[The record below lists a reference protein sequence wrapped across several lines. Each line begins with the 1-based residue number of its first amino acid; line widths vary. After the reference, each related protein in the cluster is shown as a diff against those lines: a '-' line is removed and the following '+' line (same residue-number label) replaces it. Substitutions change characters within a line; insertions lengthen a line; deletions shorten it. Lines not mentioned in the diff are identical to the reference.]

1 VIEGVVSE
9 GYEAVVSLRLR
20 GSAGQE
26 QEVGAVIDTGF
37 NRFLTLPPTLVT
49 ELDPPFLGVT
59 RVVLANG
66 SEETLDM
73 YGVTVIWDGEP
84 RDVDVLVADTAPL
97 VGMALLESH
106 SLYMEVSGGGRVV
119 IDAIKALD

>member
-1 VIEGVVSE
+1 MIEGVVNAR
-9 GYEAVVSLRLR
+9 YEAVVPLQLR
-20 GSAGQE
+20 GSTGQE
-26 QEVGAVIDTGF
+26 REVNAVIDTGF
-37 NRFLTLPPTLVT
+37 DRFLTLPSALVA
-49 ELDPPFLGVT
+49 ELAPPHLGVT

-84 RDVDVLVADTAPL
+84 LDVDVLMADTAPL
-97 VGMALLESH
+97 VGMALLESY
-106 SLYMEVSGGGRVV
+106 SLYMEVAGGGRVV